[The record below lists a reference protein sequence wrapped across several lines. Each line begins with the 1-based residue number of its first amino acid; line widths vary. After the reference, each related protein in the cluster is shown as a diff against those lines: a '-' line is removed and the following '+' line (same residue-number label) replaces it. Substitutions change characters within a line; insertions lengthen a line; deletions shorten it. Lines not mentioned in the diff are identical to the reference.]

1 MAAVALKT
9 VGKSAL
15 ADIPKWETTPEQLLR
30 PLNFVERKNAPPRL
44 YGAGDGSLL
53 RSLPKVS
60 VVGAR
65 KASPEGLRR
74 AARLAR
80 ALAERGILVVS
91 GLAEG
96 IDTAAHEAA
105 IAAGGR
111 TAAVLG
117 SPLDVAFPAHNR
129 ELQRKIMEDHVAVS
143 QFPSGHPILKTNFP
157 RRNRTMAVLSD
168 ATIIVE
174 ASDGSGSLSQG
185 WEALRLKRPLLLLK
199 SIVEATNLTWPAEMI
214 AYGAEVVSDPEEV
227 FDLLALEL
235 SEIQVE
241 LAF

>member
-1 MAAVALKT
+1 MTTFATKS
-9 VGKSAL
+9 VGTSAL
-15 ADIPKWETTPEQLLR
+15 AAIPFQEATPEQLLR
-30 PLNFVERKNAPPRL
+30 PLNLFERKNAPPQL
-44 YGAGDGSLL
+44 YVAGESALL

-65 KASPEGLRR
+65 KASPEGVRR
-74 AARLAR
+74 ATRLAR
-80 ALAERGILVVS
+80 GLAERGVLVVS

-105 IAAGGR
+105 IAVGGR

-117 SPLDVAFPAHNR
+117 SPLDVAFPARNLS
-129 ELQRKIMEDHVAVS
+129 LQRRIMQEHVAVS

-199 SIVEATNLTWPAEMI
+199 SIVETASLSWPTEMI
-214 AYGAEVVSDPEEV
+214 AYGAEVVSDLEEIFEV
-227 FDLLALEL
+227 LTLEL
-235 SEIQVE
+235 SQPQSDF
-241 LAF
+241 AF